1 MLNGPTVAMLTDT
14 LARLEAVAEC
24 SGWNKSPVLSGLFTH
39 QSPLMTAV
47 EVEPF
52 PVHPKT
58 WHLPDPDRSGETLPT
73 AMILGSIAD
82 YLTRR
87 ARPGFARWLRPHG
100 RQFLGVA
107 FTCEAYS
114 TTHYAGYRPGDLN
127 QVPAMADNEVRLVT
141 ALDVDGRLYQI
152 TRVRGHGKPDVTVLH
167 PAPPECAETTIGEAM
182 TNLVN
187 LAQQLTGGRRNG
199 AKP

>member
-1 MLNGPTVAMLTDT
+1 MLNDPTVAMLTDT
-14 LARLEAVAEC
+14 LVRLEAVAER
-24 SGWNKSPVLSGLFTH
+24 SGWNKPPVLSGLFTH
-39 QSPLMTAV
+39 HSPLMTAV

-58 WHLPDPDRSGETLPT
+58 WHLPDPDQPGETLPT
-73 AMILGSIAD
+73 AVILGTIAD

-87 ARPGFARWLRPHG
+87 ARPGFARWLRPHR

-114 TTHYAGYRPGDLN
+114 TSHYAGYRPGDLN

-152 TRVRGHGKPDVTVLH
+152 TRVRGHDKPDVTVLH
-167 PAPPECAETTIGEAM
+167 PAPTGYAETTIGEAM
-182 TNLVN
+182 SNLVN
-187 LAQQLTGGRRNG
+187 LVRQLTGGRRNG